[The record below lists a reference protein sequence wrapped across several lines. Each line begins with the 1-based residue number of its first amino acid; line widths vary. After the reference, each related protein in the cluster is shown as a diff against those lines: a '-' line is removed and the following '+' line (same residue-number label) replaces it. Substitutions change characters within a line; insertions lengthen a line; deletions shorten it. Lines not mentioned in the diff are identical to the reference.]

1 MGFSKSRGVTFA
13 VALATL
19 ISNTLSSVLF
29 QQLPDDPYHI
39 AGNFGWYL
47 HFANI
52 LSIFGFVGAVREHAL
67 SVAIFSNYLII
78 DTILCSIPRFLVLA
92 LLQQFSV
99 SLCSPSS
106 STYLNFS
113 TSREQTLSSLSAS
126 TPDTASTS
134 TPPYL
139 SYAKEW
145 SPAGC
150 QRIVTLLHVTLA
162 AGVVAATLLQ
172 FVGAL
177 CVREYAKSLFVK
189 RMLEEGRI
197 LASEE
202 RRSLCVER
210 GLPIIEEDGEM
221 EKTGL

>member
-1 MGFSKSRGVTFA
+1 MGLLKSRGVTFA

-29 QQLPDDPYHI
+29 QQLPDDPYHL

-99 SLCSPSS
+99 SLCSPEGS
-106 STYLNFS
+106 YLDFS
-113 TSREQTLSSLSAS
+113 ASHEQTFTSLSAPS
-126 TPDTASTS
+126 PDTSSTS
-134 TPPYL
+134 EPPYL
-139 SYAKEW
+139 AYAKEW

-150 QRIVTLLHVTLA
+150 RRIVTLLHVTLA

-177 CVREYAKSLFVK
+177 CVREYAKSLFV
-189 RMLEEGRI
+189 RGMLEEGRL

-202 RRSLCVER
+202 RRSLCEER
-210 GLPIIEEDGEM
+210 GLPIIEEDSER
-221 EKTGL
+221 EKLGL